1 MIKEVLAFLGSL
13 VGIYF
18 TPDNRV
24 TPIFRLGRY
33 HRVKGPGFC
42 WIVPILDRAL
52 PPVKTS
58 IYVGNFHFYE
68 VITQDNI
75 PFSVELTVLFTFK
88 PDLALKSAA
97 AQLVQAN
104 SNLLEVIVREYAN
117 QGLRRLVA
125 RHEAQTL
132 ATTQV
137 LTGIEHSLTGYLTSM
152 MRNLGL
158 APLKEGGILIKE
170 VCAPE
175 KFKHTMLDVKH
186 DEAILEVLRSY
197 PVPEL
202 VQLLNQV
209 IFANSLKD
217 RSGQTALMMGTAEHL
232 KVWPWLEASHARYQN
247 GHSL

>member
-1 MIKEVLAFLGSL
+1 MRRFIESLGRG

-18 TPDNRV
+18 TPDNYV

-42 WIVPILDRAL
+42 WIVPLVDQAL
-52 PPVKTS
+52 PRVKTS
-58 IYVGNFHFYE
+58 TYVGNFIFQE
-68 VITQDNI
+68 VLTKDNI
-75 PFSVELTVLFTFK
+75 PFSLEVTILFTFK
-88 PDLALKSAA
+88 PELALKSAA
-97 AQLVQAN
+97 AQLVQAS
-104 SNLLEVIVREYAN
+104 SNVLQTIVRDYAN

-125 RHEAQTL
+125 RYEAQTL
-132 ATTQV
+132 ATAQV
-137 LTGIEHSLTGYLTSM
+137 LTGIEHTLTGYLTSL
-152 MRNLGL
+152 MRNMGL
-158 APLKEGGILIKE
+158 APLKEGGILIKQ
-170 VCAPE
+170 VLAPE

-217 RSGQTALMMGTAEHL
+217 RSGQTALMMGMAEQL
-232 KVWPWLEASHARYQN
+232 KVWPWPEAGHARSQN
-247 GHSL
+247 GHSS